1 MQKLVTLWSI
11 FRFRF
16 WSAITDSFVS
26 SVICKHQWS
35 KTTSL
40 CKKLMSAGGFG
51 NHKVISVWLFKKSP
65 ADLRFYLL
73 QWLSTLT
80 FLFLFI
86 SSQLTRQLV
95 GKPVFARVVFSK
107 GLSVALLVV
116 GTQLFQSLMQD
127 RKLQSMTHLFGYCD
141 LIIHT

>member
-1 MQKLVTLWSI
+1 MT
-11 FRFRF
+11 
-16 WSAITDSFVS
+16 
-26 SVICKHQWS
+26 
-35 KTTSL
+35 
-40 CKKLMSAGGFG
+40 AGGFG
-51 NHKVISVWLFKKSP
+51 NHKFISVWLFKKSQ

-107 GLSVALLVV
+107 GLGVAGLVV
-116 GTQLFQSLMQD
+116 GAQLFQSLVQD
-127 RKLQSMTHLFGYCD
+127 NNSHSYSDVIAIGNSIIDTHKTHALGV
-141 LIIHT
+141 